1 MIKSLALKTAELI
14 IATALVGMFYASIDM
29 LMIYTIRPRD

>member
-1 MIKSLALKTAELI
+1 LVKRLALKTAELI

-29 LMIYTIRPRD
+29 LMIYAIRPRD